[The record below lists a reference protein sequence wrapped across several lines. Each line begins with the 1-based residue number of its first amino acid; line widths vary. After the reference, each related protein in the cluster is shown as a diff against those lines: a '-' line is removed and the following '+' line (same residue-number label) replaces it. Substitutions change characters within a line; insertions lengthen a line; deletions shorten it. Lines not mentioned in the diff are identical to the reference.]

1 LGYYRSAQ
9 KYTGEKLIFMMVQSK
24 VYKGIEFVQL
34 SELPQ
39 EQREM
44 LSNTLN
50 RSLVIKILVSG
61 KILNDCIQFRDYIT
75 WYEGI
80 YKVQHPTDR
89 MDPSKQGIN
98 TSVKKLV
105 IKDN

>member
-1 LGYYRSAQ
+1 
-9 KYTGEKLIFMMVQSK
+9 MMVKSK

-44 LSNTLN
+44 LSSTLN

-80 YKVQHPTDR
+80 YKVQHPTNL
-89 MDPSKQGIN
+89 MDASKQSLN
-98 TSVKKLV
+98 TLTKKLV
-105 IKDN
+105 IEDN

>member
-1 LGYYRSAQ
+1 
-9 KYTGEKLIFMMVQSK
+9 MMVKSK
-24 VYKGIEFVQL
+24 VYKGIEFIQL

-44 LSNTLN
+44 LSSTLN

-80 YKVQHPTDR
+80 YKVQRATDR
-89 MDPSKQGIN
+89 IDPSKQGVN
-98 TSVKKLV
+98 TVVKNLV
-105 IKDN
+105 TKDS